1 VVAEGDINH
10 DELVESVEKNF
21 KVAKSSES
29 KVDLVKP
36 TFCPGLSFLES
47 GLTKSVNMVIVH
59 EAPSFFD
66 NKFFTYLLLQRMVAD
81 RPSNDF

>member
-1 VVAEGDINH
+1 VP
-10 DELVESVEKNF
+10 EK
-21 KVAKSSES
+21 SER

-36 TFCPGLSFLES
+36 AFCPGLSCLQS
-47 GLTKSVNMVIVH
+47 GLTNHANMVIVH

-81 RPSNDF
+81 RPANDFELEIMKSKRLTK